1 MDPNREAI
9 RELAAQVVSGQLA
22 PVEGAQQIAAQA
34 AQLNEPGELA
44 VFAELAQNGAEDQI
58 LEEASLLLAD
68 TA

>member
-1 MDPNREAI
+1 MDPTREAI

-34 AQLNEPGELA
+34 AQLNDPGELA
-44 VFAELAQNGAEDQI
+44 VFADLARTGAESEI
-58 LEEASLLLAD
+58 LEGASLLLAD